1 MRILYFTLLLFLL
14 AACDNSNKSKEQV
27 SQNIGSNSDSEEES
41 MEDYSQYRDITGLV
55 DAKEFHRLIET
66 CDSVLIYDIRP
77 RDMYVSEPRI
87 KGGKLIYD
95 FTYFKEAL
103 KDIHRDHQI
112 MVYCGM
118 ELRSPAAV
126 KALVNQGFNNVYEL
140 QGGLAVWKKL
150 KLPMVDAQGNEFEY
164 PAEE

>member
-1 MRILYFTLLLFLL
+1 MKTLYLLLLIFITVS
-14 AACDNSNKSKEQV
+14 CHNHKSKQLNA
-27 SQNIGSNSDSEEES
+27 SQNDSLNYNNNFSEEHT
-41 MEDYSQYRDITGLV
+41 QYRDITGLV
-55 DAKEFHRLIET
+55 DADVFYQLITT
-66 CDSVLIYDIRP
+66 CDSALIFDIRP
-77 RDMYVSEPRI
+77 REVYKSEPRI

-103 KDIHRDHQI
+103 KDIHRNHQI

-150 KLPMVDAQGNEFEY
+150 KLPMVDAQGNEFKY

>member
-1 MRILYFTLLLFLL
+1 MRILYFTFLLFLL
-14 AACDNSNKSKEQV
+14 AACSNFNKSKEQD
-27 SQNIGSNSDSEEES
+27 SQNIGSNSGSEES

-55 DAKEFHRLIET
+55 DAKEFHRLIVN

-77 RDMYVSEPRI
+77 RDVYISEPRI

-103 KDIHRDHQI
+103 KDLHRDHQI

-126 KALVNQGFNNVYEL
+126 KALVKQGFNNVYEL
-140 QGGLAVWKKL
+140 QGGLSVWKQL
-150 KLPMVDAQGNEFEY
+150 KLPLVDTQGNAYEY
-164 PAEE
+164 PEKE